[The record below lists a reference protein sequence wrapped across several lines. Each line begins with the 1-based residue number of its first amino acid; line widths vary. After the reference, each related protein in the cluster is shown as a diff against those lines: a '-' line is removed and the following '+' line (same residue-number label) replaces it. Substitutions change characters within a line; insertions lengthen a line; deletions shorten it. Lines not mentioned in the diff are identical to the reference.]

1 MELPALDHAGL
12 RSFSLA
18 EAHSRG
24 RGEASGEVDGFGG
37 GGVEGA
43 EEEEGRG

>member
-1 MELPALDHAGL
+1 MELPVLDHAGL

-24 RGEASGEVDGFGG
+24 RGEASREVDGFGG
-37 GGVEGA
+37 VEEA